1 MPNSPNLEE
10 QDTLL
15 HQLIQQVVE
24 YTDGSPEQTKVMDRL
39 LRLIPNLTGI
49 YRRRDYLE
57 ALNLALEDISAISLY
72 QGSVSGRKLRSFVRD
87 FRGNINNAEPGI
99 VRKNFVTWF
108 NRIVNSKVIDIQR
121 QQQRQQLKAP
131 LSLDNAIKQDEG
143 KTTFGEI
150 LPDSRTLGDIESL
163 LERKQQP
170 KKQRKALILELYI
183 EKDPEGKLRGCY
195 YKDKSGK
202 EYRECNCQLLFQE
215 LCLTNPGTEVT
226 LREGNE
232 EITRPAEK
240 QTRVAD
246 IARNFGIPYISISSR
261 LLPRCQK
268 LIKQILQ
275 EIEDNFDDYIK
286 RLIGE

>member
-15 HQLIQQVVE
+15 HQLIQQVVD
-24 YTDGSPEQTKVMDRL
+24 YTDGSPEQREAINRL
-39 LRLIPNLTGI
+39 LRLIPNLPGI
-49 YRRRDYLE
+49 YRRRNFSE
-57 ALNLALEDISAISLY
+57 AWNLTIEAISVY
-72 QGSVSGRKLRSFVRD
+72 QGGVSGRNLRSFKENFRQRFKRD
-87 FRGNINNAEPGI
+87 INDTAPKI
-99 VRKNFVTWF
+99 VRKNFVYWF
-108 NRIVNSKVIDIQR
+108 TRIFTNKIKDQLR
-121 QQQRQQLKAP
+121 QWRNQP
-131 LSLDNAIKQDEG
+131 LSLDEPLQLPPDLQTPSDLESFIK
-143 KTTFGEI
+143 
-150 LPDSRTLGDIESL
+150 
-163 LERKQQP
+163 RKQQQ

-240 QTRVAD
+240 QIRVAD

-268 LIKQILQ
+268 LIKQISQ

-286 RLIGE
+286 RLTGE